1 MQLRIRCEGPYYYFN
16 IFNGKF
22 KKTKHYS
29 QLIWSYNDLGIIGLL
44 VTILL
49 GLVISLNLGLG
60 KEHRLLFVGLILFY
74 LLMTNVYADL
84 AICLSKLLI
93 DEKIE

>member
-1 MQLRIRCEGPYYYFN
+1 LFLN

-22 KKTKHYS
+22 KKTKPFS
-29 QLIWSYNDLGIIGLL
+29 QFIWSYNNLGIIGLS

-49 GLVISLNLGLG
+49 GFVIFLNLGLG
-60 KEHRLLFVGLILFY
+60 KEHRRLFVGLILFY

-84 AICLSKLLI
+84 AICLSMLLI